1 MADRKRAHSDEDGG
15 AGKLAKKAFGS
26 DVAASKA
33 KKKSSSSSSAG
44 GVPPKGQDQ
53 EGNVYW
59 EVSRVELGRNTTY
72 MVLGR
77 QKH

>member
-1 MADRKRAHSDEDGG
+1 MADRKRAYPDADGG
-15 AGKLAKKAFGS
+15 AGKLAKKTSGS

-33 KKKSSSSSSAG
+33 KKKSSGAG

-59 EVSRVELGRNTTY
+59 EVCG
-72 MVLGR
+72 
-77 QKH
+77 QCA